1 MRLWVVVDGLDVV
14 AGRVLDVRGVVVRVV
29 LRPDARGAVV
39 GGTGGEGTGVEGVDD
54 GAACIR

>member
-1 MRLWVVVDGLDVV
+1 MVVDGLDVV

-29 LRPDARGAVV
+29 LRADTRGAVV

-54 GAACIR
+54 GAAYTR